1 MYDMVRDFHFLKLTF
16 FGIMIPHSANAHWC
30 NINKQAGA
38 YSMLMQAASLGM
50 APVSICARI
59 ITLFAEFQQQ
69 IFL

>member
-16 FGIMIPHSANAHWC
+16 FGKSFHTLLMPTGGNV
-30 NINKQAGA
+30 NKHAGTYRMPGQAV
-38 YSMLMQAASLGM
+38 SLGM